1 MKIRFDYV
9 VGGPMHM
16 RTRNRTVRGTGLLRL
31 TALTLPA
38 TAVFL
43 VGFGAGMSAAAPSSF
58 ADRHVS
64 KVTDDGWRV
73 TAVKS
78 DEQVRSV
85 LPLNQSAWTREGF
98 LSLKG
103 EGVVSGAGSV
113 PVQAGVVSAGFQIG
127 CNTDVTSGLTVGLS
141 GGPTANLNVSYPPAV
156 TIGAT
161 VTPNIATTLRPGA
174 IADIPFGSKK
184 MQTGKAGIS
193 ADGVHVKVDGCL
205 GPVAVRAY
213 VTVAV
218 STAFNDNTVN
228 VYGTPHYL

>member
-16 RTRNRTVRGTGLLRL
+16 RTSNRTVRGTGLLRL

-103 EGVVSGAGSV
+103 EGVAQQCSHGAR
-113 PVQAGVVSAGFQIG
+113 
-127 CNTDVTSGLTVGLS
+127 
-141 GGPTANLNVSYPPAV
+141 
-156 TIGAT
+156 GA
-161 VTPNIATTLRPGA
+161 A
-174 IADIPFGSKK
+174 IASGIAGAMVGAPEVGIA
-184 MQTGKAGIS
+184 GGLIGGCAAGI
-193 ADGVHVKVDGCL
+193 ANGM
-205 GPVAVRAY
+205 P
-213 VTVAV
+213 
-218 STAFNDNTVN
+218 
-228 VYGTPHYL
+228 